1 VTLEL
6 YVSSQGHLRVATHP
20 RDASDGP
27 SSAAFARI
35 ERAFSNGEGAG
46 LLHLATADLKVA
58 LPPSLTFARAFAQ
71 RYFSQLCHL
80 AEPEAVSGDLLVA
93 PPDDDDLAAT
103 ALNAPPMKG
112 LEYLDASAL
121 KHTWLA
127 LDSQVRAAVADY
139 GRGLR
144 AWLHHTN
151 PEWQLVGRITFR
163 LAENKRDE
171 EYPFAFLATYAS
183 GISERGE
190 SNHVPLARALQ
201 EYAGAANRKRLVALL
216 TPIRAVSEKLDWV
229 RELVESG
236 DIYQALAWT
245 PQEAHRFLRDVP
257 ALEAGGLVVRIPN
270 WWKAAKPPRPQ
281 VSVRVGD
288 EKRTAL
294 GADALLDFSVDVSL
308 DGQPLTEAEKKA
320 LLSSSPGLVRL
331 RGQWVEADGEKLAAV
346 LAHWKGVEKSARS
359 GELSFH
365 EGMRLL
371 AGVAE
376 STDAAGDIAEPVR
389 EWSGVEAGD
398 WLRDV
403 LARLRE
409 PEKEDDVAL
418 TGLQASLRPYQ
429 MTGVKW
435 LALLNRLRLGAC
447 LADDMGLGKTIQVVA
462 LLLQL
467 HGPRS
472 GEAPKFASS
481 AARVAKPRG
490 SVASAESHDPAA
502 PSRPPAA
509 DPRDAAAPSLIVAP
523 ASLIANWKSEIQRF
537 APSLRVF
544 VAHSSE
550 SDVNLADEHELDAA
564 LAGVD
569 VAITTYG
576 VVTRT
581 EALRRRHWRV
591 VVLDEAQAI
600 KNAGA
605 QQSRAVKQIQA
616 AGRIALTGTP
626 VENRLGD
633 LWSLFDFL
641 NPGLLGSTAAFTR
654 VARQLAKESD
664 PSFAPLRRLV
674 QPYILRRLKTDKRV
688 IADLPEKTEVRAFC
702 ALTREQAALY
712 EQCVKGLA
720 NALTQ
725 SEGIKRRG
733 LVLAHLMQL
742 KQICNHP
749 AHWQGQ
755 GDFTASRSG
764 KFARLS
770 ELCEELSERQE
781 RVLVFTQ
788 FREIVAP
795 LVQHLTQVFGRPG
808 LALDGSTAVA
818 RRRALVDEFQREDGP
833 PFFVL
838 SLKAG
843 GTGLNLTA
851 ASHVIHFDRWW
862 NPAVENQATDRAF
875 RIGQQRNVFVHKFV
889 CRGTVEEKIDA
900 LIESKSA
907 LSHNLLD
914 EDSGEL
920 LTEMNDE
927 DLLRTVALD
936 IHKAC
941 DA

>member
-1 VTLEL
+1 MTLEL
-6 YVSSQGHLRVATHP
+6 YVTTQGHLRVAADL
-20 RDASDGP
+20 RDASDTATPG
-27 SSAAFARI
+27 ALARI
-35 ERAFSNGEGAG
+35 ERAFSSSEGAG
-46 LLHLATADLKVA
+46 LLHLATADLKVTLA
-58 LPPSLTFARAFAQ
+58 PSLAFARAFAQ

-80 AEPEAVSGDLLVA
+80 AEPEVMAGDLWVA
-93 PPDDDDLAAT
+93 PPEDDELAAT

-121 KHTWLA
+121 KQAWLD
-127 LDSQVRAAVADY
+127 LDSHVRAAVAAY

-144 AWLHHTN
+144 AYLHHTN

-183 GISERGE
+183 GLSERGE
-190 SNHVPLARALQ
+190 STHVPLAKALQ

-216 TPIRAVSEKLDWV
+216 TPIRAVAEKLEWV
-229 RELVESG
+229 NALVESG

-245 PQEAHRFLRDVP
+245 PQEALRFLRDVP
-257 ALEAGGLVVRIPN
+257 TLEAGGLIVRIPN
-270 WWKAAKPPRPQ
+270 WWKPAKPPRPQ

-288 EKRTAL
+288 QKRAGL
-294 GADALLDFSVDVSL
+294 GADALLDFSVALSL
-308 DGQPLTEAEKKA
+308 DGQALTDEEKKM
-320 LLSSSPGLVRL
+320 LLSSAPGLIRL

-371 AGVAE
+371 AGVSE
-376 STDAAGDIAEPVR
+376 STDAAANIAEPVR
-389 EWSGVEAGD
+389 EWSGIEAGN

-409 PEKEDDVAL
+409 PEKEGDIAL

-435 LALLNRLRLGAC
+435 LTLLNRLGLGAC

-467 HGPRS
+467 
-472 GEAPKFASS
+472 
-481 AARVAKPRG
+481 RG
-490 SVASAESHDPAA
+490 QRTGDPAT
-502 PSRPPAA
+502 
-509 DPRDAAAPSLIVAP
+509 PSLIVAP

-550 SDVNLADEHELDAA
+550 TDVDLADDHALDTA

-569 VAITTYG
+569 VVITTYG

-581 EALRRRHWRV
+581 EALRRRRWRV

-605 QQSRAVKQIQA
+605 QQTRAVKQIQS

-654 VARQLAKESD
+654 VAKQLAKESD

-712 EQCVKGLA
+712 EQCVKELA

-733 LVLAHLMQL
+733 LVLSHLMQL

-818 RRRALVDEFQREDGP
+818 RRRALVDEFQREEGP

-900 LIESKSA
+900 LIESKAA

-914 EDSGEL
+914 EDSGQL
-920 LTEMNDE
+920 LTEMKDE

>member
-1 VTLEL
+1 MTLEL
-6 YVSSQGHLRVATHP
+6 YVSSHGRLRVESNSPDVMNTA
-20 RDASDGP
+20 ASG
-27 SSAAFARI
+27 AVGRL
-35 ERAFSNGEGAG
+35 ERAFSGGEGAG
-46 LLHLATADLKVA
+46 LLHLATVDLKVA
-58 LPPSLTFARAFAQ
+58 LSPSLVFARAFAQ
-71 RYFSQLCHL
+71 RYFNQLCHL
-80 AEPEAVSGDLLVA
+80 TEPEVVSDDPLLG
-93 PPDDDDLAAT
+93 PPDADELGAL

-112 LEYLDASAL
+112 LEYLDAAAL
-121 KHTWLA
+121 EHAWRA
-127 LDSQVRAAVADY
+127 LDSRVRATVAAH
-139 GRGLR
+139 GHGLR
-144 AWLHHTN
+144 AWLHHAN

-183 GISERGE
+183 GLSERGE
-190 SNHVPLARALQ
+190 SNHVPLAKALQ
-201 EYAGAANRKRLVALL
+201 EYAGTANRKRLVALL
-216 TPIRAVSEKLDWV
+216 TPIRVVSEKLKWV
-229 RELVESG
+229 SELVESG

-245 PQEAHRFLRDVP
+245 PMEAHRFLRDVP
-257 ALEAGGLVVRIPN
+257 VLEASGLVVRIPN
-270 WWKAAKPPRPQ
+270 WWKTANPPRPQ

-288 EKRTAL
+288 RQRAAL
-294 GADALLDFSVDVSL
+294 GADALLDFSIGLSL
-308 DGQPLTEAEKKA
+308 DGEPLTEAEKKV
-320 LLSSSPGLVRL
+320 LLSSAAGLVRL
-331 RGQWVEADGEKLAAV
+331 RGQWVEADGEKLAAA
-346 LAHWKGVEKSARS
+346 LAHWKRVEKSASS

-371 AGVAE
+371 AGVATA
-376 STDAAGDIAEPVR
+376 TDAGEGVSDPVR

-403 LARLRE
+403 LTRLRE
-409 PEKEDDVAL
+409 PEKEDELAL
-418 TGLQASLRPYQ
+418 SALQTSLRPYQ

-435 LALLNRLRLGAC
+435 LMLLNRLGLGAC
-447 LADDMGLGKTIQVVA
+447 LADDMGLGKTIQIVA

-467 HGPRS
+467 RGQGVGTVSQFVDHGGMVS
-472 GEAPKFASS
+472 GRP
-481 AARVAKPRG
+481 
-490 SVASAESHDPAA
+490 ASAV
-502 PSRPPAA
+502 
-509 DPRDAAAPSLIVAP
+509 PSLVVAP
-523 ASLIANWKSEIQRF
+523 ASLIANWNAEIQRF
-537 APSLRVF
+537 APSLSVF

-550 SDVNLADEHELDAA
+550 STVDLANEGDLKAA
-564 LAGVD
+564 LAGID

-576 VVTRT
+576 VVTRS
-581 EALRRRHWRV
+581 EALRRVRWRV

-600 KNAGA
+600 KNPGA
-605 QQSRAVKQIQA
+605 QQTRAVKQIQA
-616 AGRIALTGTP
+616 DGRIALTGTP

-654 VARQLAKESD
+654 ATKRLAQD
-664 PSFAPLRRLV
+664 TDQSFAPLRRLV

-702 ALTREQAALY
+702 SLTREQAALY
-712 EQCVKGLA
+712 EKCVKELA
-720 NALTQ
+720 KALTQ

-749 AHWQGQ
+749 AQWQGQ
-755 GDFTASRSG
+755 GGFSASRSG

-781 RVLVFTQ
+781 RVLIFTQ

-795 LVQHLTQVFGRPG
+795 LVQYLTQIFGRPG
-808 LALDGSTAVA
+808 LSLDGSTPVP

-875 RIGQQRNVFVHKFV
+875 RIGQKRNVFVHKFV

-900 LIESKSA
+900 LIESKA
-907 LSHNLLD
+907 TLSHNLLD
-914 EDSGEL
+914 EAAGQL
-920 LTEMNDE
+920 LTEMKDE
-927 DLLRTVALD
+927 ELLRTVALD

>member
-6 YVSSQGHLRVATHP
+6 YVSSQGRLRAESIS
-20 RDASDGP
+20 RDASDTGA
-27 SSAAFARI
+27 SGALARI
-35 ERAFSNGEGAG
+35 ERAFAAAEGAG
-46 LLHLATADLKVA
+46 LLHLATVDLKVA
-58 LPPSLTFARAFAQ
+58 LPASLAFARTFAQ
-71 RYFSQLCHL
+71 RYVSQLCHL
-80 AEPEAVSGDLLVA
+80 TEPDVVSDDPLVA
-93 PPDDDDLAAT
+93 PPEDDELSAI
-103 ALNAPPMKG
+103 ALSAPPMKG
-112 LEYLDASAL
+112 LEYLDGPAL
-121 KHTWLA
+121 RQAWRD
-127 LDSQVRAAVADY
+127 LDSQVRAAVAAH
-139 GRGLR
+139 GHGLR

-183 GISERGE
+183 GLSERGE
-190 SNHVPLARALQ
+190 SSHVPLAKALQ
-201 EYAGAANRKRLVALL
+201 EYAGGANRKRLVALL

-229 RELVESG
+229 SALVESG

-257 ALEAGGLVVRIPN
+257 VLEAGGLVVRIPN
-270 WWKAAKPPRPQ
+270 WWKATKAPRAQ

-288 EKRTAL
+288 QKRAAL
-294 GADALLDFSVDVSL
+294 GADALLDFSVGLSL

-320 LLSSSPGLVRL
+320 LLSSASGLVRL
-331 RGQWVEADGEKLAAV
+331 RGQWVEADGEKLAAA
-346 LAHWKGVEKSARS
+346 LAHWKRVEKSARS

-376 STDAAGDIAEPVR
+376 STDAAASIADPVR
-389 EWSGVEAGD
+389 EWSGVEPGS

-403 LARLRE
+403 LSRLRE
-409 PEKEDDVAL
+409 PEKEEDIAL
-418 TGLQASLRPYQ
+418 NGLQASLRPYQ

-435 LALLNRLRLGAC
+435 LTLLHRLGLGAC

-467 HGPRS
+467 HGPRA
-472 GEAPKFASS
+472 GELSKPAGR
-481 AARVAKPRG
+481 AARR
-490 SVASAESHDPAA
+490 AE
-502 PSRPPAA
+502 
-509 DPRDAAAPSLIVAP
+509 PRDAAPLPSLIVAP

-537 APSLRVF
+537 APSLCVF

-550 SDVNLADEHELDAA
+550 SDVDLADEQELDAA

-581 EALRRRHWRV
+581 EALRRKRWRI

-605 QQSRAVKQIQA
+605 QQTRAVKQIQA
-616 AGRIALTGTP
+616 DGRIALTGTP

-641 NPGLLGSTAAFTR
+641 NPGLLGSTAAFTQVTR
-654 VARQLAKESD
+654 RLAKESD

-702 ALTREQAALY
+702 VLTREQAALY
-712 EQCVKGLA
+712 EQCVKELA
-720 NALTQ
+720 NALAQ

-733 LVLAHLMQL
+733 LVLSHLMQL

-755 GDFTASRSG
+755 GDFAANRSG
-764 KFARLS
+764 KFARLN

-781 RVLVFTQ
+781 RVLIFTQ

-795 LVQHLTQVFGRPG
+795 LVQHLTQVFGRAG

-914 EDSGEL
+914 EDSGQL
-920 LTEMNDE
+920 LTEMKDE
-927 DLLRTVALD
+927 DLLRIVALD

>member
-1 VTLEL
+1 MATSTAVTPEL
-6 YVSSQGHLRVATHP
+6 YVSSHGRLRVESSLPEVSNTA
-20 RDASDGP
+20 ASG
-27 SSAAFARI
+27 ALARI
-35 ERAFSNGEGAG
+35 ERAFSGGEGAG
-46 LLHLATADLKVA
+46 LLHLATVDLKVA
-58 LPPSLTFARAFAQ
+58 LSPSLVFARAFAQ
-71 RYFSQLCHL
+71 LYFNQLCHL
-80 AEPEAVSGDLLVA
+80 TEPEVVSDDPLVE
-93 PPDDDDLAAT
+93 PPEAAELGALA
-103 ALNAPPMKG
+103 LSAPPMKG

-121 KHTWLA
+121 EHAWRA
-127 LDSQVRAAVADY
+127 LDSQVRTAVAAH
-139 GRGLR
+139 GHGLR

-183 GISERGE
+183 GLSSRGE
-190 SNHVPLARALQ
+190 SNHVPLAKALQ
-201 EYAGAANRKRLVALL
+201 EYAGTANRKRLVALL
-216 TPIRAVSEKLDWV
+216 TPIRAVSEKLEWV
-229 RELVESG
+229 SDLVESG

-245 PQEAHRFLRDVP
+245 PMEAYRFLRGVP
-257 ALEAGGLVVRIPN
+257 VLEAGGLVVRIPN

-288 EKRTAL
+288 QKRAAL
-294 GADALLDFSVDVSL
+294 GADALLDFSVGLSL
-308 DGQPLTEAEKKA
+308 DGEPLTEAEKKA
-320 LLSSSPGLVRL
+320 LLSSASGLVRL
-331 RGQWVEADGEKLAAV
+331 RGQWVEADGEKLAAA
-346 LAHWKGVEKSARS
+346 LAHWKRVEKSARA

-376 STDAAGDIAEPVR
+376 AADAAAGVADPVR

-403 LARLRE
+403 MARLRE
-409 PEKEDDVAL
+409 PEKESEIAL
-418 TGLQASLRPYQ
+418 NGLQASLRPYQ

-435 LALLNRLRLGAC
+435 LTLLNRLGLGAC

-467 HGPRS
+467 RGRAVGTVSKSAGRAVVVAGRP
-472 GEAPKFASS
+472 AS
-481 AARVAKPRG
+481 
-490 SVASAESHDPAA
+490 
-502 PSRPPAA
+502 
-509 DPRDAAAPSLIVAP
+509 AAPSLIVAP
-523 ASLIANWKSEIQRF
+523 ASLIANWKAEIQRF
-537 APSLRVF
+537 APSLSVI

-550 SDVNLADEHELDAA
+550 STVDLTNEGDLKAA

-576 VVTRT
+576 VVTRS
-581 EALRRRHWRV
+581 EALRRIRWRL

-600 KNAGA
+600 KNPGA
-605 QQSRAVKQIQA
+605 QQTRAVKQIQTD
-616 AGRIALTGTP
+616 GRIALTGTP

-654 VARQLAKESD
+654 ATNRLARDADQSY
-664 PSFAPLRRLV
+664 APLRRLV

-702 ALTREQAALY
+702 SLTREQAALY
-712 EQCVKGLA
+712 EQCVKELA

-733 LVLAHLMQL
+733 LVVAHLMQL

-749 AHWQGQ
+749 AQWQGQ
-755 GDFTASRSG
+755 SDFSASRSG

-781 RVLVFTQ
+781 RVLIFTQ

-795 LVQHLTQVFGRPG
+795 LVQYMTQIFGRPG
-808 LALDGSTAVA
+808 LSLDGSTPVS
-818 RRRALVDEFQREDGP
+818 RRRTLVDEFQREDGP

-875 RIGQQRNVFVHKFV
+875 RIGQKRNVFVHKFV

-900 LIESKSA
+900 LIESKST

-914 EDSGEL
+914 EGAGQL
-920 LTEMNDE
+920 LTEMRDE

>member
-1 VTLEL
+1 MTLQL
-6 YVSSQGHLRVATHP
+6 YVSSQGQLRVESRS
-20 RDASDGP
+20 RDVSDTAAP
-27 SSAAFARI
+27 SSALARI
-35 ERAFSNGEGAG
+35 ERAFSGGEGAG
-46 LLHLATADLKVA
+46 LLHLATIDLKA
-58 LPPSLTFARAFAQ
+58 TLSPSLAFARAFSQ

-80 AEPEAVSGDLLVA
+80 TGPEAVSDDPFVA
-93 PPDDDDLAAT
+93 PPDAAE
-103 ALNAPPMKG
+103 LGGIGLDAPPMKG
-112 LEYLDASAL
+112 LEYLDAPAL
-121 KHTWLA
+121 EQAWRA
-127 LDSQVRAAVADY
+127 LDAQVRAAVAAH
-139 GRGLR
+139 GHGLR

-151 PEWQLVGRITFR
+151 SEWQLVGRITFR

-183 GISERGE
+183 GLSEHGE
-190 SNHVPLARALQ
+190 SHHVPLAKALQ
-201 EYAGAANRKRLVALL
+201 EYAGTANRERLIALL
-216 TPIRAVSEKLDWV
+216 TPIRAVSEKLGWV
-229 RELVESG
+229 RDLVESG

-245 PQEAHRFLRDVP
+245 PMEAHRFLRDVP
-257 ALEAGGLVVRIPN
+257 VLEAGGLVVRIPN
-270 WWKAAKPPRPQ
+270 WWRAAKPPRPQ

-288 EKRTAL
+288 QKRAAL
-294 GADALLDFSVDVSL
+294 GADALLDFSVGVSL
-308 DGQPLTEAEKKA
+308 DGEPLTEAEKKA
-320 LLSSSPGLVRL
+320 LLSSAPGLVRM
-331 RGQWVEADGEKLAAV
+331 RGQWVEADGEKLAAA
-346 LAHWKGVEKSARS
+346 LAHWKYVEKSARS

-376 STDAAGDIAEPVR
+376 TPDATAGAADPVR

-398 WLRDV
+398 WLSDV

-409 PEKEDDVAL
+409 PEKEEDVVVN
-418 TGLQASLRPYQ
+418 GLRASLRPYQ

-435 LALLNRLRLGAC
+435 LTLLNRLGLGAC

-467 HGPRS
+467 RGQKVGAVARS
-472 GEAPKFASS
+472 
-481 AARVAKPRG
+481 ARGAG
-490 SVASAESHDPAA
+490 SVAATPGAA
-502 PSRPPAA
+502 M
-509 DPRDAAAPSLIVAP
+509 PSLIVAP
-523 ASLIANWKSEIQRF
+523 ASLIANWNAEIQRF
-537 APSLRVF
+537 APSLSVF

-550 SDVNLADEHELDAA
+550 SAVDLANEGDLDAA
-564 LAGVD
+564 LSGVD

-576 VVTRT
+576 VVTRSQ
-581 EALRRRHWRV
+581 ALRRRRWRL

-600 KNAGA
+600 KNPGA
-605 QQSRAVKQIQA
+605 QQTRAVKRIQA
-616 AGRIALTGTP
+616 DGRIALTGTP

-641 NPGLLGSTAAFTR
+641 NPGLLGSAAAFTR
-654 VARQLAKESD
+654 ATKRLAQDADQSY
-664 PSFAPLRRLV
+664 APLRRLA

-688 IADLPEKTEVRAFC
+688 IADLPGKTEVRAFC
-702 ALTREQAALY
+702 SLTREQAALY
-712 EQCVKGLA
+712 EQCVKALA
-720 NALTQ
+720 TALTQ

-749 AHWQGQ
+749 AQWLGQ
-755 GDFTASRSG
+755 GDFSASRSG
-764 KFARLS
+764 KFARLN

-781 RVLVFTQ
+781 RVLIFTQ

-795 LVQHLTQVFGRPG
+795 LVQYLTRVFGRPG
-808 LALDGSTAVA
+808 VALDGSTPVA
-818 RRRALVDEFQREDGP
+818 RRRALVDEFQCEDGP

-900 LIESKSA
+900 LIDSKIA

-914 EDSGEL
+914 ADSGQL
-920 LTEMNDE
+920 LTEMKDE
-927 DLLRTVALD
+927 HLLRTVALD

>member
-1 VTLEL
+1 MPETWADYKDDFSDVTLGL
-6 YVSSQGHLRVATHP
+6 YISPQGLLRLQIGSPVVSDTT
-20 RDASDGP
+20 ASG
-27 SSAAFARI
+27 ALARI
-35 ERAFSNGEGAG
+35 ERAFAGGEGAG
-46 LLHLATADLKVA
+46 LLHLATVDLKTA
-58 LPPSLTFARAFAQ
+58 LPASLAFARKFAQ

-80 AEPEAVSGDLLVA
+80 TEPEVVSDDPLVA
-93 PPDDDDLAAT
+93 PPDADELGAL

-121 KHTWLA
+121 EQAWRA
-127 LDSQVRAAVADY
+127 LDSQVRAAVAAH

-171 EYPFAFLATYAS
+171 EYPFAFLATYA
-183 GISERGE
+183 GGLSERGE
-190 SNHVPLARALQ
+190 SNHVPLAKALQ
-201 EYAGAANRKRLVALL
+201 EYAGTVNRKRLVALL
-216 TPIRAVSEKLDWV
+216 TPIRVVSEKLEWV
-229 RELVESG
+229 RDLVESG

-257 ALEAGGLVVRIPN
+257 VLEAGGLSVRIPN

-288 EKRTAL
+288 QKRAAL
-294 GADALLDFSVDVSL
+294 GADALLDFSVGLSL
-308 DGQPLTEAEKKA
+308 DGEPLTEAEKKA
-320 LLSSSPGLVRL
+320 LLSSASGLVRL
-331 RGQWVEADGEKLAAV
+331 RGQWVEADGQKLAAA
-346 LAHWKGVEKSARS
+346 LAHWKRVEKSARS

-371 AGVAE
+371 AGVTEA
-376 STDAAGDIAEPVR
+376 TDAAAGAADPVR

-409 PEKEDDVAL
+409 PEREGELAL
-418 TGLQASLRPYQ
+418 SGLQASLRPYQ

-435 LALLNRLRLGAC
+435 LALLDRLGLGAC

-467 HGPRS
+467 RGQ
-472 GEAPKFASS
+472 
-481 AARVAKPRG
+481 RVG
-490 SVASAESHDPAA
+490 SVSKSERRASVPTST
-502 PSRPPAA
+502 
-509 DPRDAAAPSLIVAP
+509 DAAAPSLIVAP
-523 ASLIANWKSEIQRF
+523 ASLIANWKAEIQRF
-537 APSLRVF
+537 APSLSVF

-550 SDVNLADEHELDAA
+550 NIGDLADESGLKAV

-576 VVTRT
+576 VVTRS
-581 EALRRRHWRV
+581 EALRRIRWRL

-600 KNAGA
+600 KNPGA
-605 QQSRAVKQIQA
+605 QQTRAVKQLQA
-616 AGRIALTGTP
+616 DGRIALTGTP

-654 VARQLAKESD
+654 ATKRLAQESD
-664 PSFAPLRRLV
+664 QSYAPLRRLV

-688 IADLPEKTEVRAFC
+688 IADLPEKIEVRAFC
-702 ALTREQAALY
+702 SLMREQAALY
-712 EQCVKGLA
+712 EQCVKELA
-720 NALTQ
+720 NALSQ
-725 SEGIKRRG
+725 SEGIERRG

-749 AHWQGQ
+749 AQWQGQ
-755 GDFTASRSG
+755 GDFSASRSG
-764 KFARLS
+764 KFARLR

-781 RVLVFTQ
+781 RVLIFTQ
-788 FREIVAP
+788 FREMVVP
-795 LVQHLTQVFGRPG
+795 LVQHLTNIFGRAG
-808 LALDGSTAVA
+808 LALDGSTPVG
-818 RRRALVDEFQREDGP
+818 RRRALVDEFQHEEGP

-875 RIGQQRNVFVHKFV
+875 RIGQRRNVFVHKFV

-900 LIESKSA
+900 LIESKA
-907 LSHNLLD
+907 TLSQNLLD
-914 EDSGEL
+914 DDSGQL
-920 LTEMNDE
+920 LTDMTDE

-936 IHKAC
+936 IHRAC